1 MLQRKKQVS
10 KEQGNSVGPNE
21 DTIRYIL
28 FIGAVILVLVS
39 IGLGIVYFTTPYR
52 QVLKLNAF
60 VYNDEGFY
68 RMGLPLTPARYWWL
82 RGVLTASAFLGI
94 ILIIGVGR
102 ASQQVLLLREE
113 LRQSRARLNS
123 WWGRLPVSAKIITA
137 GLVTVLLI
145 VRGWYL
151 LNYPLGTDEIASYDY
166 FVREGIVAI
175 TSYYPIPNNH
185 IFYNLL
191 AWPLAQAG
199 LSPRLVMRL
208 PTLLLGTF
216 GTIAG
221 YVLLARLT
229 GLRLAT
235 LIMGLV
241 GLVPLWVYYAAV
253 GRGYFI
259 QFCLL
264 QFGFFAVIELLRP
277 ASAYWRLSWLAF
289 IGSSILGLYTI
300 PTFAYPLASLLAGSG
315 VGFLVQR
322 RGQNFW
328 GLAVTSVV
336 ILAVTMLLYTP
347 IITVSG
353 WHQLVANRYVAAKTA
368 AQFWPSF
375 RAILYET
382 AAELF
387 GPSLRLSG
395 PAWLAGALL
404 GAVVVRRGLPAG
416 SKRTIGYLCWAM
428 LAMPLLLMVVQRVY
442 APLRTVLYLTFFGYL
457 LAALLLLH
465 LPIRL
470 RLAGSIRWLLILL
483 LITGV
488 GTLRLYRHQTQVQAS
503 QAETQ
508 QLQQAYQWLQTHTR
522 LADQPA
528 QVWLYAPLHE
538 LFFAHYLH
546 QAAKQNL
553 VLHSGGSAGP
563 DQPYD
568 IVVLDNFF
576 SATAAIVRSEYH
588 SVYHD
593 RLVTIYVINR

>member
-1 MLQRKKQVS
+1 MLHRKKQVS

-470 RLAGSIRWLLILL
+470 RLAGSIRD
-483 LITGV
+483 
-488 GTLRLYRHQTQVQAS
+488 RKS
-503 QAETQ
+503 
-508 QLQQAYQWLQTHTR
+508 
-522 LADQPA
+522 
-528 QVWLYAPLHE
+528 
-538 LFFAHYLH
+538 
-546 QAAKQNL
+546 
-553 VLHSGGSAGP
+553 
-563 DQPYD
+563 
-568 IVVLDNFF
+568 VV
-576 SATAAIVRSEYH
+576 
-588 SVYHD
+588 
-593 RLVTIYVINR
+593 

>member
-1 MLQRKKQVS
+1 M
-10 KEQGNSVGPNE
+10 
-21 DTIRYIL
+21 
-28 FIGAVILVLVS
+28 
-39 IGLGIVYFTTPYR
+39 
-52 QVLKLNAF
+52 
-60 VYNDEGFY
+60 
-68 RMGLPLTPARYWWL
+68 L
-82 RGVLTASAFLGI
+82 RGVLTAGAFLGI
-94 ILIIGVGR
+94 ILIISVGR
-102 ASQQVLLLREE
+102 TSQHVILLRGE
-113 LRQSRARLNS
+113 LRQSLARLSS
-123 WWGRLPVSAKIITA
+123 WWGRLPVSAKIISA
-137 GLVTVLLI
+137 GLVTVLLV

-151 LNYPLGTDEIASYDY
+151 LNYPLGTDEVASYDY
-166 FVREGIVAI
+166 FVREGLVAI

-264 QFGFFAVIELLRP
+264 QIGFFAVIELLRP

-300 PTFAYPLASLLAGSG
+300 PTFAYPLASLLASLG
-315 VGFLVQR
+315 VGFLIQR

-328 GLAVTSVV
+328 GLAVAGVV

-353 WHQLVANRYVAAKTA
+353 WHQLVANRYVATKTA

-404 GAVVVRRGLPAG
+404 GAVVVRRRLPAG

-465 LPIRL
+465 LPVRL

-503 QAETQ
+503 RAETE
-508 QLQQAYQWLQTHTR
+508 QLQQAYQWLQTHAGM
-522 LADQPA
+522 ADQPT
-528 QVWLYAPLHE
+528 QVWFYAPLHE

-546 QAAKQNL
+546 QDAKLNL
-553 VLHSGGSAGP
+553 VLHSDGSAGP
-563 DQPYD
+563 DQSYD

-576 SATAAIVRSEYH
+576 SATAKIVRSEYH
-588 SVYHD
+588 SIYHN
-593 RLVTIYVINR
+593 RLVTIYAINR

>member
-1 MLQRKKQVS
+1 MLEWKKKVS
-10 KEQGNSVGPNE
+10 TEQGNSVEPKENS
-21 DTIRYIL
+21 IQYIL
-28 FIGAVILVLVS
+28 FIGAVILLLVS
-39 IGLGIVYFTTPYR
+39 IGLGMVYYSTPYR
-52 QVLKLNAF
+52 QVLRLSAF

-68 RMGLPLTPARYWWL
+68 RLGLPLTPDRYRWL
-82 RGVLTASAFLGI
+82 RGVLTAGTFLGI

-102 ASQQVLLLREE
+102 TSQQVSLLWKE
-113 LRQSRARLNS
+113 LRQGRARLRS
-123 WWGRLPVSAKIITA
+123 WWGRLPISAKIIA
-137 GLVTVLLI
+137 VGLITVLLV
-145 VRGWYL
+145 VRSWYL
-151 LNYPLGTDEIASYDY
+151 LNYPLGTDEVASYDY
-166 FVREGIVAI
+166 FVREGLVAI

-191 AWPLAQAG
+191 SWPLAQTD

-229 GLRLAT
+229 SLRLAT
-235 LIMGLV
+235 LITGLV

-264 QFGFFAVIELLRP
+264 QIGFFAVIELLRP
-277 ASAYWRLSWLAF
+277 ASTYWRLSWLAF
-289 IGSSILGLYTI
+289 IVSSILGLYTI
-300 PTFAYPLASLLAGSG
+300 PTFAYPLASLLASLGF
-315 VGFLVQR
+315 GFLVQR

-328 GLAVTSVV
+328 GLAVAGVI
-336 ILAVTMLLYTP
+336 ILAVTLLLYMP

-353 WHQLVANRYVAAKTA
+353 WNQLVANRYVVAKTA

-416 SKRTIGYLCWAM
+416 SKRTIGYVCWAM
-428 LAMPLLLMVVQRVY
+428 LAMPLLLMIVQRVY

-470 RLAGSIRWLLILL
+470 RLASGIRWLLILL

-488 GTLRLYRHQTQVQAS
+488 GTFRLYRHQTQVQAS
-503 QAETQ
+503 RAETQ
-508 QLQQAYQWLQTHTR
+508 QLQQAYQWIQTHAGM
-522 LADQPA
+522 ADQPA

-538 LFFAHYLH
+538 LFFAHYLY
-546 QAAKQNL
+546 QDAKQNL
-553 VLHSGGSAGP
+553 MLHSGGSAGP

-568 IVVLDNFF
+568 IVVLGNLF
-576 SATAAIVRSEYH
+576 SSTAKIVRSEYH

-593 RLVTIYVINR
+593 KLVTIYVINR